1 MISPYFGLNLP
12 PLAPPAPPCIQAA
25 SVLFFAAAL
34 FGDQLVV
41 RILLAL
47 AYGALALEG
56 SVVAL
61 ARDDWLENDTFFWA
75 VLTGGL
81 HAFAFSRLYREARA
95 NGTETEAEDPDAA
108 ALERFLRRRTGA
120 SATDA
125 RRLREIGRRVS
136 YAPNDIICRTSESR
150 EHLYLVVEGVVR
162 AEFKYEGDALVRSIQ
177 LASGE
182 YFDLRILNLAGV
194 YIGFPNKY
202 FEATAETSCACFR
215 VATADLVR
223 LCHEHRQFRS
233 FLRILALDELSR
245 AYEKVTA
252 PGPLYVP
259 RDSRGVAEAIDWG
272 NGARSRDFTNPY
284 DDAERKRFLTRPS
297 IWKRLRNAWA
307 PFVQPGCL
315 NTFSPLS
322 GEVARRSVEEKTVS
336 GLLAA
341 PPPTPRMP
349 VRLNSWYTQ
358 YERADSM

>member
-1 MISPYFGLNLP
+1 M
-12 PLAPPAPPCIQAA
+12 
-25 SVLFFAAAL
+25 
-34 FGDQLVV
+34 
-41 RILLAL
+41 
-47 AYGALALEG
+47 
-56 SVVAL
+56 
-61 ARDDWLENDTFFWA
+61 
-75 VLTGGL
+75 
-81 HAFAFSRLYREARA
+81 
-95 NGTETEAEDPDAA
+95 
-108 ALERFLRRRTGA
+108 
-120 SATDA
+120 
-125 RRLREIGRRVS
+125 
-136 YAPNDIICRTSESR
+136 
-150 EHLYLVVEGVVR
+150 
-162 AEFKYEGDALVRSIQ
+162 
-177 LASGE
+177 
-182 YFDLRILNLAGV
+182 
-194 YIGFPNKY
+194 
-202 FEATAETSCACFR
+202 
-215 VATADLVR
+215 R

-245 AYEKVTA
+245 ARAARADTSSVGQDSFERTPPTELGRRRYEKVTA

>member
-182 YFDLRILNLAGV
+182 
-194 YIGFPNKY
+194 
-202 FEATAETSCACFR
+202 S
-215 VATADLVR
+215 VR
-223 LCHEHRQFRS
+223 
-233 FLRILALDELSR
+233 
-245 AYEKVTA
+245 
-252 PGPLYVP
+252 
-259 RDSRGVAEAIDWG
+259 
-272 NGARSRDFTNPY
+272 
-284 DDAERKRFLTRPS
+284 
-297 IWKRLRNAWA
+297 
-307 PFVQPGCL
+307 
-315 NTFSPLS
+315 
-322 GEVARRSVEEKTVS
+322 
-336 GLLAA
+336 
-341 PPPTPRMP
+341 
-349 VRLNSWYTQ
+349 
-358 YERADSM
+358 RADSPPMNRGAAAAATGIVRGDGSRRRGRDVDIPRSRVAATQRTRRDEDRFCSVGMLAAAFLKLLEAAGGGLFEAGRSKAGIRLGGRRARLETSRRAPRPLATVRRRRILKEARSFDAF